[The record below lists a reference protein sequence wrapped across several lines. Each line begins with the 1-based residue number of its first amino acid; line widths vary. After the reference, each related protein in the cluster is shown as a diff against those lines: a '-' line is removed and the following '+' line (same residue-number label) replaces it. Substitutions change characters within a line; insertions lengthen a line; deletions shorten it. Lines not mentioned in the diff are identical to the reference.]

1 MKKKIKGFTLVECIV
16 AMAIIGIASV
26 MMAQIYSGI
35 AKINR
40 DNAAANRT
48 LNEEMK
54 FCEQQLMKGGDNVS
68 CTLLTNYST
77 TAVDEKINGAG
88 IAADDQVK
96 LVPNQSFT
104 FKITTKESG
113 DSSKFSALDPSR
125 KRNVGVVVYKIK
137 EDKADSAEYE
147 DQIIRYKFIRPEPST
162 YD

>member
-16 AMAIIGIASV
+16 AMAIIGVASV

-68 CTLLTNYST
+68 CTLLTNYPTDST
-77 TAVDEKINGAG
+77 HEKINGMGVAV
-88 IAADDQVK
+88 DDQVK
-96 LVPNQSFT
+96 IAPNQSFT
-104 FKITTKESG
+104 FTIETKDSTE
-113 DSSKFSALDPSR
+113 SSKFSALDTSR

-137 EDKADSAEYE
+137 EDKADSSQYE
-147 DQIIRYKFIRPEPST
+147 DQIIRYKFIRPDPTT
-162 YD
+162 YE